1 MGKFKDLTGKKF
13 GRLTV
18 IERNGH
24 KGRVISWLC
33 KCDCGNEIT
42 ISVSN
47 LTSGNTKS
55 CGCYRSELAHKSKHK
70 LSRTRIYK
78 IWDSMKRRCYK
89 ETSSDFKN
97 YGARGITICREWR
110 GDFKAFYDWATAN
123 GYKENLTIDRIN
135 VNGNYEPSNCRWATK
150 LEQARNRRNN
160 VFIEH
165 NGKLICLAELAE
177 KLNISYKK
185 LQKNQDKITYI
196 QNWLKDNF
204 EVKDEKN

>member
-55 CGCYRSELAHKSKHK
+55 CGCYRSELA
-70 LSRTRIYK
+70 
-78 IWDSMKRRCYK
+78 
-89 ETSSDFKN
+89 
-97 YGARGITICREWR
+97 
-110 GDFKAFYDWATAN
+110 
-123 GYKENLTIDRIN
+123 
-135 VNGNYEPSNCRWATK
+135 
-150 LEQARNRRNN
+150 
-160 VFIEH
+160 
-165 NGKLICLAELAE
+165 E

-204 EVKDEKN
+204 EVKDV